1 MEWLPDVGGLQLARR
16 PSAVEQV
23 RLSRAVRRFIESR
36 KGEQT
41 ASMAARMT
49 DGVKLGHLWRDTV
62 EQFSKWCAE
71 WDDTSTY
78 VGSVNAAEELSRVLF
93 GEVVPRM
100 RDPDDRRIADADQQ
114 WAAFC
119 QRLTAQRG

>member
-1 MEWLPDVGGLQLARR
+1 
-16 PSAVEQV
+16 
-23 RLSRAVRRFIESR
+23 
-36 KGEQT
+36 
-41 ASMAARMT
+41 MAARMT
-49 DGVKLGHLWRDTV
+49 DGVKLGHLLRDTV

-71 WDDTSTY
+71 GDDTSTY

-114 WAAFC
+114 WAASC